1 MNIHEFQAKGL
12 FREYGIPVPRGT
24 ACRTIDEVRTA
35 CDELGGG
42 VCVVK
47 AQIHA
52 GGRGKAGGVRIA
64 KSREE
69 AIEHARTLLGAILVT
84 HQTGPAGRKVSKLLV
99 EEGLEIEREFYAALA
114 VDRQRGGPV
123 IIASAEG
130 GVEIESVPQDKL
142 LKEPIDIHDGLRP
155 FQARALAYG
164 LGLSGDSAKQAA
176 ALLGKLARLFID
188 LDCSLAEIN
197 PLVVL
202 RDGKVLALDAKINF
216 DDNALFRH
224 TAVQELRDA
233 DEEDPIEARALAYG
247 LGFSGDSAK
256 QAAALLGKLAR
267 LFVDLDCSLA
277 EINPLVLLRDGRVL
291 ALDAKIN
298 FDDNALFR
306 HAAVQELRDADEE
319 DPIEARAANFDL
331 SYVNL
336 DGNIGCMVNGA
347 GLAMAT
353 MDIIQHHGGEPA
365 NFLDVGG
372 AASAERVTEAFKIIL
387 EDPSV
392 KAILVNIFG
401 GIVQCDIIAEGV
413 LEAVQAVQLTV
424 PLVVRLEGTNVER
437 GRALLEESGLTIITA
452 RDMSEAARKAVE
464 AAA

>member
-35 CDELGGG
+35 CEELGGG

-84 HQTGPAGRKVSKLLV
+84 HQTGPAGRKVSKLLI

-176 ALLGKLARLFID
+176 ALLGKLARLF
-188 LDCSLAEIN
+188 
-197 PLVVL
+197 
-202 RDGKVLALDAKINF
+202 
-216 DDNALFRH
+216 
-224 TAVQELRDA
+224 
-233 DEEDPIEARALAYG
+233 
-247 LGFSGDSAK
+247 
-256 QAAALLGKLAR
+256 
-267 LFVDLDCSLA
+267 VDLDCSLA

-306 HAAVQELRDADEE
+306 HAALQELRDADEE

-413 LEAVQAVQLTV
+413 LEAVQAVHLKV

-452 RDMSEAARKAVE
+452 RDMAEAARKSVE

>member
-12 FREYGIPVPRGT
+12 FREYGIAVPRGT

-42 VCVVK
+42 VCIVK

-64 KSREE
+64 RSCEE

-84 HQTGPAGRKVSKLLV
+84 HQTGPAGRKVSKLLI

-130 GVEIESVPQDKL
+130 GVEIESVSQEKL
-142 LKEPIDIHDGLRP
+142 LREPIDIHEGLRP

-164 LGLSGDSAKQAA
+164 LGFL
-176 ALLGKLARLFID
+176 
-188 LDCSLAEIN
+188 
-197 PLVVL
+197 
-202 RDGKVLALDAKINF
+202 
-216 DDNALFRH
+216 
-224 TAVQELRDA
+224 
-233 DEEDPIEARALAYG
+233 
-247 LGFSGDSAK
+247 GDSAK

-277 EINPLVLLRDGRVL
+277 EINPLVLLHDGRVL

-306 HAAVQELRDADEE
+306 HAAVQELRDAEEE

-353 MDIIQHHGGEPA
+353 MDIIQHHGGAPA

-413 LEAVQAVQLTV
+413 LEAVQAVQLKV

>member
-1 MNIHEFQAKGL
+1 
-12 FREYGIPVPRGT
+12 
-24 ACRTIDEVRTA
+24 
-35 CDELGGG
+35 
-42 VCVVK
+42 
-47 AQIHA
+47 
-52 GGRGKAGGVRIA
+52 VRIA

-84 HQTGPAGRKVSKLLV
+84 HQTGPAGRRVSKLLI

-114 VDRQRGGPV
+114 LDRRLGGPV

-130 GVEIESVPQDKL
+130 GVEIESVPQEKL
-142 LKEPIDIHDGLRP
+142 LKEPIDIHEGLRP
-155 FQARALAYG
+155 FQARALSYG
-164 LGLSGDSAKQAA
+164 LGLTGDSAKQAA
-176 ALLGKLARLFID
+176 ALLA
-188 LDCSLAEIN
+188 
-197 PLVVL
+197 
-202 RDGKVLALDAKINF
+202 
-216 DDNALFRH
+216 
-224 TAVQELRDA
+224 
-233 DEEDPIEARALAYG
+233 
-247 LGFSGDSAK
+247 
-256 QAAALLGKLAR
+256 KLAR

-306 HAAVQELRDADEE
+306 HPAVQELRDAEEE

-353 MDIIQHHGGEPA
+353 MDIIQHHGGAPA

-401 GIVQCDIIAEGV
+401 GIVQCDIIAEGI
-413 LEAVQAVQLTV
+413 LEAVQAVQLKV

-437 GRALLEESGLTIITA
+437 GRALLEESGLTVITA

>member
-84 HQTGPAGRKVSKLLV
+84 HQTGPAGRKVSKLLI

-233 DEEDPIEARALAYG
+233 E
-247 LGFSGDSAK
+247 
-256 QAAALLGKLAR
+256 
-267 LFVDLDCSLA
+267 
-277 EINPLVLLRDGRVL
+277 
-291 ALDAKIN
+291 
-298 FDDNALFR
+298 
-306 HAAVQELRDADEE
+306 EE

-353 MDIIQHHGGEPA
+353 MDIIQHHGGAPA

-413 LEAVQAVQLTV
+413 LEAVQAVQLRV
-424 PLVVRLEGTNVER
+424 PLVVRLEGTNVKR

>member
-12 FREYGIPVPRGT
+12 FREYGIAVPRGT

-42 VCVVK
+42 VCIVK

-64 KSREE
+64 RSCEE

-84 HQTGPAGRKVSKLLV
+84 HQTGPAGRKVSKLLI

-130 GVEIESVPQDKL
+130 GVEIESVSQEKL
-142 LKEPIDIHDGLRP
+142 LREPIDIHEGLRP

-164 LGLSGDSAKQAA
+164 LGFL
-176 ALLGKLARLFID
+176 
-188 LDCSLAEIN
+188 
-197 PLVVL
+197 
-202 RDGKVLALDAKINF
+202 
-216 DDNALFRH
+216 
-224 TAVQELRDA
+224 
-233 DEEDPIEARALAYG
+233 
-247 LGFSGDSAK
+247 GDSAK

-277 EINPLVLLRDGRVL
+277 EINPLVLLHDGRVL

-306 HAAVQELRDADEE
+306 HAALQELRDADEE
-319 DPIEARAANFDL
+319 DPIEARAASFDL

-353 MDIIQHHGGEPA
+353 MDIIQHHGGAPA

-413 LEAVQAVQLTV
+413 LEAVQAVQLKV

>member
-35 CDELGGG
+35 CEELGGG

-84 HQTGPAGRKVSKLLV
+84 HQTGPAGRKVSKLLI
-99 EEGLEIEREFYAALA
+99 EEGLDIEREFYAALA

-130 GVEIESVPQDKL
+130 GVEIESVPQEKL
-142 LKEPIDIHDGLRP
+142 LKESIDIHEGLRP

-164 LGLSGDSAKQAA
+164 LGLTGDSAKQAA
-176 ALLGKLARLFID
+176 SLLA
-188 LDCSLAEIN
+188 
-197 PLVVL
+197 
-202 RDGKVLALDAKINF
+202 
-216 DDNALFRH
+216 
-224 TAVQELRDA
+224 
-233 DEEDPIEARALAYG
+233 
-247 LGFSGDSAK
+247 
-256 QAAALLGKLAR
+256 KLAR

-277 EINPLVLLRDGRVL
+277 EINPLVLLRDGRIL

-306 HAAVQELRDADEE
+306 HTAVQELRDADEE

-413 LEAVQAVQLTV
+413 LEAVQAVQLKV

>member
-233 DEEDPIEARALAYG
+233 E
-247 LGFSGDSAK
+247 
-256 QAAALLGKLAR
+256 
-267 LFVDLDCSLA
+267 
-277 EINPLVLLRDGRVL
+277 
-291 ALDAKIN
+291 
-298 FDDNALFR
+298 
-306 HAAVQELRDADEE
+306 EE

-353 MDIIQHHGGEPA
+353 MDIIQHHGGAPA

-413 LEAVQAVQLTV
+413 LEAVQAVQLRV
-424 PLVVRLEGTNVER
+424 PLVVRLEGTNVKR

>member
-35 CDELGGG
+35 CEELGGG

-84 HQTGPAGRKVSKLLV
+84 HQTGPAGRKVSKLLI
-99 EEGLEIEREFYAALA
+99 EEGLDIEREFYAALA

-130 GVEIESVPQDKL
+130 GVEIESVPQEKL
-142 LKEPIDIHDGLRP
+142 LKESIDIHEGLRP

-164 LGLSGDSAKQAA
+164 LGLTGDSAKQAA
-176 ALLGKLARLFID
+176 SLLA
-188 LDCSLAEIN
+188 
-197 PLVVL
+197 
-202 RDGKVLALDAKINF
+202 
-216 DDNALFRH
+216 
-224 TAVQELRDA
+224 
-233 DEEDPIEARALAYG
+233 
-247 LGFSGDSAK
+247 
-256 QAAALLGKLAR
+256 KLAR

-277 EINPLVLLRDGRVL
+277 EINPLVLLRDGRIL

-306 HAAVQELRDADEE
+306 HTAVQELRDADEE

>member
-84 HQTGPAGRKVSKLLV
+84 HQTGPAGRKVSTLLV

-142 LKEPIDIHDGLRP
+142 LKEPIDIHEGLRP

-176 ALLGKLARLFID
+176 VLLGKLARLFID

-233 DEEDPIEARALAYG
+233 E
-247 LGFSGDSAK
+247 
-256 QAAALLGKLAR
+256 
-267 LFVDLDCSLA
+267 
-277 EINPLVLLRDGRVL
+277 
-291 ALDAKIN
+291 
-298 FDDNALFR
+298 
-306 HAAVQELRDADEE
+306 EE

-353 MDIIQHHGGEPA
+353 MDIIQHHGGAPA

-413 LEAVQAVQLTV
+413 LEAVQAVQLRV
-424 PLVVRLEGTNVER
+424 PLVVRLEGTNVDR